1 MNKMSKKFKVP
12 MKFINY
18 ILNSP
23 FKCSYFKN
31 ECEKAPVPANK
42 SIILIFIIIL
52 LLYMF
57 NIINIKYKSIFFNF
71 L

>member
-31 ECEKAPVPANK
+31 ECEKDNK
-42 SIILIFIIIL
+42 LVR
-52 LLYMF
+52 
-57 NIINIKYKSIFFNF
+57 FNF